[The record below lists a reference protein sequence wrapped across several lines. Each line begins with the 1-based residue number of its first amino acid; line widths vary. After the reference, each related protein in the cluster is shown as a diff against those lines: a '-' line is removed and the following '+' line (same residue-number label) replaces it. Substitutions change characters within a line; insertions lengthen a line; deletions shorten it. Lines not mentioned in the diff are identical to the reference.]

1 MEDEQLESDLQNIE
15 QWMEHGP
22 TSQNGHRN
30 RATQTEQR
38 KPIHTQMKSG
48 STNKEEDGKRFV

>member
-22 TSQNGHRN
+22 TSQNGH
-30 RATQTEQR
+30 ATQTEQR
-38 KPIHTQMKSG
+38 KPIRTQMKSG

>member
-22 TSQNGHRN
+22 TSQNGH
-30 RATQTEQR
+30 ATQTEQR